1 MVACADVGNGTE
13 RIYWDELFEEVVFLW
28 IDIISNFPN
37 DTFCRPPHLLLPKT
51 ESHEPIFRKPRRQRI
66 RTTIAIW
73 AGIFFIILILVPTVC
88 SIAYYCREDNP
99 WPQNRYLEK
108 FTNYD
113 PTKDVLDIK
122 SIDHENKIIHYYQY
136 RNDPHDW
143 TPEPAPP
150 AASGSPQQRTITI
163 DGKETTIDASPEEI
177 ISSMMDQVDYNEM
190 LDFYGDPELR

>member
-13 RIYWDELFEEVVFLW
+13 RIYWDELLEEVGFLW

-51 ESHEPIFRKPRRQRI
+51 ESHEPIFRKPRRQPDPHHHSHLGRNIFHYLNIGSDSLLNRI
-66 RTTIAIW
+66 LLPA
-73 AGIFFIILILVPTVC
+73 
-88 SIAYYCREDNP
+88 
-99 WPQNRYLEK
+99 QNRYLED

-143 TPEPAPP
+143 RAIVP
-150 AASGSPQQRTITI
+150 GNRHWRIFQREKSECSDTGT
-163 DGKETTIDASPEEI
+163 GK
-177 ISSMMDQVDYNEM
+177 
-190 LDFYGDPELR
+190 

>member
-1 MVACADVGNGTE
+1 MPQKIPRTTH
-13 RIYWDELFEEVVFLW
+13 FVVLLTYFCQKLKAMNPFLENP
-28 IDIISNFPN
+28 DDS
-37 DTFCRPPHLLLPKT
+37 
-51 ESHEPIFRKPRRQRI
+51 RI
-66 RTTIAIW
+66 RSTIAIW

-88 SIAYYCREDNP
+88 SIAYYCREDDP
-99 WPQNRYLEK
+99 WPQNRYLEE

-143 TPEPAPP
+143 TPKPASPKT
-150 AASGSPQQRTITI
+150 SMSPQQTTITI

>member
-1 MVACADVGNGTE
+1 MNP
-13 RIYWDELFEEVVFLW
+13 FLENP
-28 IDIISNFPN
+28 DDS
-37 DTFCRPPHLLLPKT
+37 
-51 ESHEPIFRKPRRQRI
+51 RI
-66 RTTIAIW
+66 RTTITIW

-88 SIAYYCREDNP
+88 SIAYYCREDDP
-99 WPQNRYLEK
+99 WPQNRYLEE

-122 SIDHENKIIHYYQY
+122 SIDHENKIIM
-136 RNDPHDW
+136 
-143 TPEPAPP
+143 
-150 AASGSPQQRTITI
+150 SPQQTTITI

>member
-1 MVACADVGNGTE
+1 MNPFQDDHDVNK
-13 RIYWDELFEEVVFLW
+13 IYM
-28 IDIISNFPN
+28 S
-37 DTFCRPPHLLLPKT
+37 
-51 ESHEPIFRKPRRQRI
+51 
-66 RTTIAIW
+66 IAKW
-73 AGIFFIILILVPTVC
+73 TGIFFAALTVYIIIYTIVDSYRTRQDELRPK
-88 SIAYYCREDNP
+88 S
-99 WPQNRYLEK
+99 RYLEE

-143 TPEPAPP
+143 TPKPAPP
-150 AASGSPQQRTITI
+150 AASGSPQQTTITI

-177 ISSMMDQVDYNEM
+177 ISTLMDQVDYNEM